1 VTGLLRVDIQP
12 SGSRF
17 HTVRYHV
24 FRITNNNAL
33 KMDGV
38 TTEWMMARMCQK
50 TKKANEAY
58 DRADEHNVRKAV
70 FGQLG
75 IFQKENQ
82 ADHDREGKV
91 KDGSMSFTEM
101 MDLIRHA
108 THRLMALRLGDEPE
122 PPIRQMILDG
132 II

>member
-91 KDGSMSFTEM
+91 KDGSMTFTEM
-101 MDLIRHA
+101 MELILHA
-108 THRLMALRLGDEPE
+108 TRRLMGLRFGNKAE
-122 PPIRQMILDG
+122 PPSSQMTLDG
-132 II
+132 LF